1 MMEKIKILIVDDSA
15 FMRKS
20 LEIMLKEEPTFEIV
34 GKARNGL
41 EAVELNKKLSPDI
54 ITMDIEMPVLNGLK
68 ALEEIMKEKPTA
80 VLMVSSLTTD
90 GAEATLKALEL
101 GAVDFIPKG
110 MSYVNMN
117 ITKVKE
123 DLKTK
128 IKAIVRRQRLK
139 RLAHRSGRSAVK
151 SRIYVKEPAHKN
163 FRAVAI
169 GISTG
174 GPLSLQKVIPLLR
187 SDLSVPVFIVQHMP
201 PKFTLSLAQRL
212 NSLSKITVKE
222 AEDGEVVQ
230 NGVVYI
236 APGGKHMTLQK
247 NSPLKI
253 RLSNYPSDTLH
264 KPSVDVMVSSLVDTF
279 GKDLFCTIMTGMG
292 HDGLEGVKKLKKIG
306 GYCVAQDEASSVIYG
321 MPKAIVDNN
330 LADAILPLD
339 KIPEYINK
347 VVR

>member
-20 LEIMLKEEPTFEIV
+20 LELMLKEEPSFEII

-41 EAVELNKKLSPDI
+41 EAVEMNRKFSPDI
-54 ITMDIEMPVLNGLK
+54 ITMDIEMPVMDGLT
-68 ALEEIMKEKPTA
+68 ALEKIMKEKPTP

-117 ITKVKE
+117 ITRVKE
-123 DLKTK
+123 DLKSK
-128 IKAIVRRQRLK
+128 IKTIVSRHRLK
-139 RLAHRSGRSAVK
+139 RLAHRGDRQKVPSKTFIR
-151 SRIYVKEPAHKN
+151 EPIRKN
-163 FRAVAI
+163 FKAVAI

-174 GPLSLQKVIPLLR
+174 GPLSLQKVIPTLR
-187 SDLSVPVFIVQHMP
+187 ADLKVPVFIVQHMP
-201 PKFTLSLAQRL
+201 PKFTFSLAQRL
-212 NSLSKITVKE
+212 NSLSKINVKE
-222 AEDGEVVQ
+222 AEDGETVQ
-230 NGVVYI
+230 PGMVYI

-253 RLSNYPSDTLH
+253 KLSDYPKETLH
-264 KPSVDVMVSSLVDTF
+264 KPSVDVMVSSLVDTY
-279 GKDLFCTIMTGMG
+279 GRDLFCTIMTGMG
-292 HDGLEGVKKLKKIG
+292 HDGLEGVKKLKQAG
-306 GYCVAQDEASSVIYG
+306 GYCVAQDESTSVIYG
-321 MPKAIVDNN
+321 MPKAIVDNE
-330 LADAILPLD
+330 LADAILPLE

-347 VVR
+347 IIR

>member
-1 MMEKIKILIVDDSA
+1 MMERIKILIVDDSA

-34 GKARNGL
+34 GKANNGL
-41 EAVELNKKLSPDI
+41 QAVELNKKLSPDI
-54 ITMDIEMPVLNGLK
+54 ITLDIEMPVMDGLT
-68 ALEEIMKEKPTA
+68 ALEKIMKEKPTS

-117 ITKVKE
+117 ITKVKQ
-123 DLKTK
+123 DLHTK
-128 IKAIVRRQRLK
+128 IKSIVRRQRLK
-139 RLAHRSGRSAVK
+139 RLASRSRGTAAQ
-151 SRIYVKEPAHKN
+151 SRTFVKEPVHKN

-174 GPLSLQKVIPLLR
+174 GPLSLQKVIPVLR
-187 SDLSVPVFIVQHMP
+187 GDLHVPVFIVQHMP
-201 PKFTLSLAQRL
+201 PKFTFSLAQRL
-212 NSLSKITVKE
+212 NSLSKINVKE
-222 AEDGEVVQ
+222 AEDGETVQ
-230 NGVVYI
+230 PGMVYI

-253 RLSNYPSDTLH
+253 RLSDYPKDTLH
-264 KPSVDVMVSSLVDTF
+264 KPSVDVMVSSLVETF
-279 GKDLFCTIMTGMG
+279 GRDLFCTIMTGMG
-292 HDGLEGVKKLKKIG
+292 HDGLEGVKKLKQVG

-330 LADAILPLD
+330 LADAILPLE
-339 KIPEYINK
+339 KIPEFINK